1 LLLYAEPP
9 EAQPIKLSKFILD
22 EMDRILACWDEYAR
36 TMTPAADQ
44 MSLRALRDHSEEMLR
59 AVAADIDSPQT
70 DDEQVEK
77 SQGESLVD
85 VSSSAAS
92 EHGHFRHFANFT
104 LIQLSSEFRALRASV
119 LRLWLQQVETVS
131 PDVLDDVVRF
141 NEAIDQALA
150 ESIVTYSDRAAHSR
164 DLFDALL
171 GHDLRGPLS
180 AMSMAGELLTLENV
194 PALKAAELGGRI
206 MSSARYMSSMV
217 DDMLEFARTR
227 LGNTPIPIQP
237 EMANI
242 KAICSRAINDAAAMH
257 RDCVFEL
264 VVEGKEEAFLDPDR
278 TQQLLMNLLGN
289 AGQHG
294 ARGRPVQL
302 FARMEEAK
310 TIFQVVNEGPE
321 IPADLLDTIFEPLVR
336 LSAELES
343 ATHRTTSLGLGLHI
357 AREIATSHGGSITV
371 ESRDQ
376 RTTFTVV
383 FPATVNRSSAKA

>member
-1 LLLYAEPP
+1 
-9 EAQPIKLSKFILD
+9 
-22 EMDRILACWDEYAR
+22 MDQILACWDDYAR

-44 MSLRALRDHSEEMLR
+44 MSLQALRDHSEEMLR

-77 SQGESLVD
+77 SQGESTGD
-85 VSSSAAS
+85 PADSAAS
-92 EHGHFRHFANFT
+92 DHGHFRHSANFT

-119 LRLWLQQVETVS
+119 LRLWLRQIETVS

-150 ESIVTYSDRAAHSR
+150 ESIVTYSERSSHSR
-164 DLFDALL
+164 DLFDAIL

-180 AMSMAGELLTLENV
+180 AMSMAGELLALENV
-194 PALKAAELGGRI
+194 PAAKAAELGARI

-227 LGNTPIPIQP
+227 LSNTPIPIQP
-237 EMANI
+237 KMANI
-242 KAICSRAINDAAAMH
+242 QAICCGAINDAAAMH
-257 RDCVFEL
+257 RGCTFEL
-264 VVEGKEEAFLDPDR
+264 ITEGEGEAFVDPDR

-294 ARGRPVQL
+294 AQGRPVRL
-302 FARMEEAK
+302 FADVDRAR
-310 TIFQVVNEGPE
+310 TVFRVVNEGPD
-321 IPADLLDTIFEPLVR
+321 IPADLLETIFEPLVR
-336 LSAELES
+336 ISAEMES

-357 AREIATSHGGSITV
+357 AREIASSHGGSIGV
-371 ESRDQ
+371 QSRNQ
-376 RTTFTVV
+376 LTTFTVS
-383 FPATVNRSSAKA
+383 FPAQGLAS